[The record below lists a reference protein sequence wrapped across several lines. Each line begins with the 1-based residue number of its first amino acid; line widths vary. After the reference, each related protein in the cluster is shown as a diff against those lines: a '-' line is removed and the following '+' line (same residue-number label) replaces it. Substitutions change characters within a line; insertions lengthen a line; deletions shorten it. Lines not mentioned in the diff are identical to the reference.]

1 MEEYEILRSQH
12 TEGEDAAANN
22 AMDEI
27 YAELYDLD
35 YALKKDK
42 PETRWQVVEEEEAEI
57 TYKGNTDTA
66 KDTGMERKFLKI
78 DDDTPPVPIVA

>member
-1 MEEYEILRSQH
+1 MEKHELLPSQH
-12 TEGEDAAANN
+12 TKGEDAAVDN
-22 AMDEI
+22 AVDEI

-66 KDTGMERKFLKI
+66 KDTGMELKFLKMN
-78 DDDTPPVPIVA
+78 DDTPPVPIIA